1 MVTLT
6 CLLGFGSWAKQVK
19 IFLEKG
25 NGPTPLQVSGAGEM
39 FHSYIPHWKISWGI
53 QCPFRFLPNRQ
64 TQNLLSFGLKGAK
77 WVVLLPISF
86 ENAQGVSQSVPLMQE
101 KSCGKYGTVRAH
113 QLEASN
119 AFILRAQKPALTHGG
134 QCDSFLW
141 CCCSCCE
148 AERNNLSHRVAA
160 FLDSA
165 CGDCCAPHST
175 LSMSDAASDDTER
188 RSHGA
193 DDAAAA
199 GGGRTPVAAAPPD
212 PLPQLRAE
220 RQTLKHQL
228 KVATKQIR
236 NEAGPGF
243 EEPLS
248 GTTFKAGC
256 GLEDSKI
263 SKNHLEP
270 NEVRRGD
277 WSHRTCFGVLRI
289 SSYGS

>member
-1 MVTLT
+1 
-6 CLLGFGSWAKQVK
+6 
-19 IFLEKG
+19 
-25 NGPTPLQVSGAGEM
+25 
-39 FHSYIPHWKISWGI
+39 
-53 QCPFRFLPNRQ
+53 
-64 TQNLLSFGLKGAK
+64 
-77 WVVLLPISF
+77 
-86 ENAQGVSQSVPLMQE
+86 
-101 KSCGKYGTVRAH
+101 
-113 QLEASN
+113 
-119 AFILRAQKPALTHGG
+119 
-134 QCDSFLW
+134 
-141 CCCSCCE
+141 
-148 AERNNLSHRVAA
+148 
-160 FLDSA
+160 
-165 CGDCCAPHST
+165 
-175 LSMSDAASDDTER
+175 MSDAASDDTER
-188 RSHGA
+188 QSHGA